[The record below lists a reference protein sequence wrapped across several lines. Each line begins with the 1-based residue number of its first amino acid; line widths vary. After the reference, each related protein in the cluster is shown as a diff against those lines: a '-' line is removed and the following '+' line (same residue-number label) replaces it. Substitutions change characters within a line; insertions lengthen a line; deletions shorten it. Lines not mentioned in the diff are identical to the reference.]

1 MSMRGVCPR
10 ITNNNTI
17 VLRAGQTRAY
27 TYKESDK
34 GIVKCLVRSFE
45 IKQTTGQM
53 YTLITS
59 TL

>member
-10 ITNNNTI
+10 TTNDNTI

-34 GIVKCLVRSFE
+34 GIVKCLVHSF
-45 IKQTTGQM
+45 
-53 YTLITS
+53 
-59 TL
+59 